1 MMAKLLIYMFF
12 KGVVFY
18 EFIYVRVMKLGA
30 VVKQD
35 P

>member
-1 MMAKLLIYMFF
+1 MVCKLLICMFF
-12 KGVVFY
+12 KGVFS